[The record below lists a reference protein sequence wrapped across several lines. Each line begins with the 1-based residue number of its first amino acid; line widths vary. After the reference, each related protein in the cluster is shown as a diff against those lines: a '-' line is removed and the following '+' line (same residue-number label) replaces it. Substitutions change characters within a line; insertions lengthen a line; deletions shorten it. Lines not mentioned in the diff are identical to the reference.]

1 MKTVIIA
8 YPIKETAMQLR
19 NVLESDG
26 IHVSYVCA
34 TGASVLG
41 IAADMRGGVI
51 VCASILRDMG
61 AGILA
66 DRLPSGFDV
75 VALCKSGSENYMGN
89 LISLPLP
96 LDRSEFLRTVEVLL
110 TSETSLTNRD
120 RDDYDCISNAKA
132 ILMSTDNMSE
142 MQAHKY
148 LQRESM
154 RRGKKINE
162 LAKEIISN
170 FEQ

>member
-34 TGASVLG
+34 TGASVLA
-41 IAADMRGGVI
+41 IAADMKGGVI

-96 LDRSEFLRTVEVLL
+96 LDRSEFLRTVEVLM
-110 TSETSLTNRD
+110 TSKTSLTNRD
-120 RDDYDCISNAKA
+120 RDDYDYISNAKA

>member
-34 TGASVLG
+34 TGASVLA
-41 IAADMRGGVI
+41 IAADMKGGVI

-96 LDRSEFLRTVEVLL
+96 LDRSEFLRTVEVLM
-110 TSETSLTNRD
+110 TSEASLTNRD
-120 RDDYDCISNAKA
+120 RDDYDCISNAKT